1 MNKEKSFFTLN
12 IFIFFTLLYKNISL
26 CISVKMG
33 QPRSLFD
40 LFSSLQ
46 THITFFIT
54 NKCEKC
60 PSSIRCWDSNWQT
73 LEHESPPIT
82 TRPRKK
88 LRKIRLISTTAQCDQ
103 ICHFGK
109 ILHVFGKMLSLLGQ
123 ICYII
128 GLIFIVANDQKLK
141 NNLTI
146 CGQSYKHFMLVNYD
160 SRVAIWGIFQSG
172 TTLES

>member
-1 MNKEKSFFTLN
+1 MRTYADKNAKWTSFPQRNCKLALKAAQVSRHFLCDRTFSTFKVYIVLLVHLMNKEKSFFTLN

-60 PSSIRCWDSNWQT
+60 PSSIRCWDSNWQP

-88 LRKIRLISTTAQCDQ
+88 LRKIRLISTTAQCD
-103 ICHFGK
+103 K
-109 ILHVFGKMLSLLGQ
+109 IWRNFV
-123 ICYII
+123 
-128 GLIFIVANDQKLK
+128 
-141 NNLTI
+141 
-146 CGQSYKHFMLVNYD
+146 
-160 SRVAIWGIFQSG
+160 
-172 TTLES
+172 TLAKF